1 MQKSWS
7 NIIRWI
13 LGCTMTMALAK
24 LGRYTFEVR
33 DALNLNEFSEE
44 KTPNGLWPPPA
55 LVSENYVALF
65 WEIIAYSQK
74 FIQIWWRPLG
84 KFTFEVREIHK
95 YSNQGVSCRNVHFR
109 EKYSPLIE
117 NSMFQ
122 MLRNCHWIDNWIS
135 ELWWIQAYSLFEAPP

>member
-44 KTPNGLWPPPA
+44 KTPNGLWPPRPRFRKLCCA
-55 LVSENYVALF
+55 FLGNHCVF
-65 WEIIAYSQK
+65 PK
-74 FIQIWWRPLG
+74 FIQIWGRPLG
-84 KFTFEVREIHK
+84 KCTFEVREIHK

-135 ELWWIQAYSLFEAPP
+135 ELWWIQAYSMFEAPL